1 MTKTDKER
9 MEWRKR
15 HKENIHD
22 MYRSPNILRVI
33 KLRKLK
39 WAGHIALGR
48 EEKRVQRQSKKKAK
62 LINLNLLLYLLHNQT
77 CLLQSTPLYC

>member
-1 MTKTDKER
+1 MREERRLTLFENKVLRRIIVTKTDKER

-15 HKENIHD
+15 HNENIHD

-48 EEKRVQRQSKKKAK
+48 EE
-62 LINLNLLLYLLHNQT
+62 
-77 CLLQSTPLYC
+77 